1 MPQRIRAGCDE
12 GSYGN
17 GKSLS
22 SLPQRIRAGC
32 DRQQTRTNQLQKR
45 FASAHSRGLRHVR
58 PIRRRSSDPFATAHS
73 RGLRPAS
80 HLKAGITRFFATAHS
95 RGLRLNRVKR
105 AISTPPFA
113 TAHSRGLRRFDNPQK
128 EVDIVLCHSAFARV
142 ATQPLR
148 KVNQP
153 AVPLP
158 QRIRAGCDNHDKK
171 AAGNGYSLP
180 QRIRA
185 GCDTE
190 GDTDKAEYLHFA
202 TAHSCGLRRA
212 KAKHTKATHG
222 LCHSAFV
229 RVATR
234 VRTSKCGRTCRSL
247 PQRIRAGCDSAALK
261 ADLKQSVFAT
271 AHSCGLRPHSIQR
284 VRDIYTFATAH
295 SCGLRRAKGRH
306 HKCRTDFAT
315 AHSCGLRRNSFLVC
329 LLRSRLCHSA
339 FVRVAT
345 AEKQCSA
352 LRICCEKVDSF
363 SSVGESGLALTIF
376 PFSFAAKATY
386 VAINDSFGRAIDRFF
401 GANRTGI
408 SVSYDFAEH
417 PCL

>member
-80 HLKAGITRFFATAHS
+80 HLKAGITRF
-95 RGLRLNRVKR
+95 
-105 AISTPPFA
+105 FA

-247 PQRIRAGCDSAALK
+247 PQRIRAGCDAQKEGIINAELTLPQRIRAGCDVRKSCMLLTSSALPQRIRAGCDCGK
-261 ADLKQSVFAT
+261 AMQRT
-271 AHSCGLRPHSIQR
+271 A
-284 VRDIYTFATAH
+284 
-295 SCGLRRAKGRH
+295 
-306 HKCRTDFAT
+306 
-315 AHSCGLRRNSFLVC
+315 N
-329 LLRSRLCHSA
+329 LLR
-339 FVRVAT
+339 
-345 AEKQCSA
+345 E
-352 LRICCEKVDSF
+352 
-363 SSVGESGLALTIF
+363 
-376 PFSFAAKATY
+376 
-386 VAINDSFGRAIDRFF
+386 GR
-401 GANRTGI
+401 
-408 SVSYDFAEH
+408 
-417 PCL
+417 